1 TGQSVL
7 SVQDLVF
14 SRDGQ
19 RIVGPLSF
27 EVTGPERIA
36 LAGPN
41 GSGKSTVFDLVTG
54 RLQPDSGTVSGRHE
68 RFALLDQAVS
78 FLEPDLSVAANARRL
93 NPQLSENTV
102 RSALARYAFRAEAA
116 EKPVSVLSGGERMRA
131 GLACL
136 ACAAEAPQLLILD
149 EPTNHIDLE
158 AVELLEQALAG
169 YDGAILVASHD
180 ARFLDAIG
188 VTRTITLEAPGTV

>member
-1 TGQSVL
+1 VL

-19 RIVGPLSF
+19 RIVDPLSF
-27 EVTGPERIA
+27 EIRGPERIA

-54 RLQPDSGTVSGRHE
+54 RLQPDSGTVSGRCE
-68 RFALLDQAVS
+68 RFALFDQAVT
-78 FLEPDLSVAANARRL
+78 FLEPALSVVANARRL